1 MPRYPRRSVSA
12 FEELFRRRR
21 MVRKFDQR
29 PLDPELVDRI
39 VESARHAPSAGFSQ
53 GFDFVVLDRPET
65 VARFWE
71 VTDDP
76 AFPSPPDFEATAP
89 TVIVLPLTNKAAY
102 LERYSR
108 PDKVAFGLTD
118 EARWPVPFW
127 DVDTAMAIML
137 ILLAATDLGVGALY
151 FGLTEGMDAPGLR
164 EFGVPD
170 GRKLLGV
177 IGLGHAAAD
186 EPFDPS
192 RFKER
197 RRKFDDM
204 VHRNKW

>member
-1 MPRYPRRSVSA
+1 
-12 FEELFRRRR
+12 

-29 PLDPELVDRI
+29 PLDRELVDRI

-53 GFDFVVLDRPET
+53 GFDFVVLDRRET
-65 VARFWE
+65 VSRFLE

-76 AFPSPPDFEATAP
+76 SFPNPPDFAASAP
-89 TVIVLPLTNKAAY
+89 TVIVLPLTNKEAY

-108 PDKVAFGLTD
+108 PDKVAFGLMD

-137 ILLAATDLGVGALY
+137 ILLAATDLGIGALY
-151 FGLTEGMDAPGLR
+151 FGLTEGMDATALR
-164 EFGVPD
+164 ELGVPD

-177 IGLGHAAAD
+177 IGLGHPALD
-186 EPFDPS
+186 ESFDPLK
-192 RFKER
+192 FKER
-197 RRKFDDM
+197 RRKFANM

>member
-1 MPRYPRRSVSA
+1 MPTFDEV
-12 FEELFRRRR
+12 LRRRR

-29 PLDPELVDRI
+29 PLEPELLDRI
-39 VESARHAPSAGFSQ
+39 LESARHAPSAGFSQ
-53 GFDFVVLDRPET
+53 GFDFVVLDRPDL
-65 VARFWE
+65 VSRFWK

-76 AFPSPPDFEATAP
+76 DFSNPPDFAASAP

-108 PDKVAFGLTD
+108 PDKIAFGLTD
-118 EARWPVPFW
+118 EAKWPVKFW
-127 DVDTAMAIML
+127 ETDTAMAIML

-151 FGLTEGMDAPGLR
+151 FGITHGEQDILR
-164 EFGVPD
+164 EFGVPE
-170 GRKLLGV
+170 GHKLLGV
-177 IGLGHAAAD
+177 IGLGHRAAD
-186 EPFDPS
+186 EVVDLT

-204 VHRNKW
+204 VHRNGW